1 MCDGYYDEEVGV
13 VDEPNMEIHF
23 LEEVKNLKN
32 IEIQSNL
39 KYMDL
44 MHYFQIRFCVLVVRK
59 QVITSQHM
67 KH

>member
-1 MCDGYYDEEVGV
+1 MNRIWKFIFFRGGEEF
-13 VDEPNMEIHF
+13 E
-23 LEEVKNLKN
+23 KN